1 MIGKGSALH
10 ALGKFSNAIA
20 CYNTALEIDSK
31 FPVAL
36 AYKGLSLGEQGKIK
50 DALKYFKMA
59 LAIDKEYD
67 LAQISKKKALELLKS
82 KK

>member
-1 MIGKGSALH
+1 MH
-10 ALGKFSNAIA
+10 ALGKFSSAIE
-20 CYNTALEIDSK
+20 CYDTVLEINSK

-50 DALKYFKMA
+50 DALKCFKMA
-59 LAIDKEYD
+59 LAIDKDYD
-67 LAQISKKKALELLKS
+67 LAQISKEKALELLKS